1 MKSAPISARKLATKT
16 DITNEIKNLSRDR
29 SHLKQLRKKTAE
41 EVAQRAKMKLSSD
54 SMRRIK
60 LQKLETEGFGFVIKG
75 DKPVFISELK
85 GGGAAQK
92 AGIQVGDRLLAI
104 NDISVK
110 NFDRDRIIS
119 MLLNSGE
126 NPVLT
131 IQDKDAAGDEC
142 SAGYDTRLS
151 RFEIEKLKDTCAKY
165 DHHGSIE
172 ALDDEL
178 TNLVKQMKPDRNII
192 YSIMQKKLPTQ
203 ISAILMRKFEET
215 IYNNA
220 VENMSSEKFV
230 KEMTKRER
238 SASKTG
244 TSERHV
250 SSASSSTS
258 RATTRINVE
267 APGTPSTSRNKK
279 LISSHHTEDGINY
292 KGPEVKK
299 VAAKKS
305 ENGGRRKQ
313 WSKSTGSNPFPTSSI
328 GSKSTVSD
336 DSLDNPSSI
345 TGAAT
350 PKEYGFQQTITRFDV
365 EPPKPPS
372 VSIKYIFETAK

>member
-1 MKSAPISARKLATKT
+1 MMSMMVEFSTLMK
-16 DITNEIKNLSRDR
+16 
-29 SHLKQLRKKTAE
+29 
-41 EVAQRAKMKLSSD
+41 
-54 SMRRIK
+54 
-60 LQKLETEGFGFVIKG
+60 
-75 DKPVFISELK
+75 
-85 GGGAAQK
+85 
-92 AGIQVGDRLLAI
+92 VGDRLLAI

-131 IQDKDAAGDEC
+131 IQDKDAAEVD

-151 RFEIEKLKDTCAKY
+151 RFEIEKLKDTCGKY

-178 TNLVKQMKPDRNII
+178 TNLVKQLKPDRNII

-215 IYNNA
+215 IYNNS

-238 SASKTG
+238 SASKNG

-250 SSASSSTS
+250 SSASSSAS

-279 LISSHHTEDGINY
+279 VISSHHTEDGINY
-292 KGPEVKK
+292 KGTGYL
-299 VAAKKS
+299 AANDSTFGCKFS
-305 ENGGRRKQ
+305 NRR
-313 WSKSTGSNPFPTSSI
+313 
-328 GSKSTVSD
+328 
-336 DSLDNPSSI
+336 
-345 TGAAT
+345 
-350 PKEYGFQQTITRFDV
+350 
-365 EPPKPPS
+365 
-372 VSIKYIFETAK
+372 